1 MADIFGDDDFGSNGG
16 RKKDDFGALLEQSLK
31 GYTKV
36 YAVGDKVIGEVVSVG
51 KEEVFVNVEGR
62 DGTVPRSEFVEAGGT
77 LKVRVGDAVHLYV
90 MKAKDGLMNLSTK
103 VSSKAMSETIEDA
116 FDFETPIDGRVTEV
130 TNGGFRVNV
139 MGKSAFCP
147 LSQMDSKPITD
158 PASYVDKKFEF
169 IVTKFEEKGRNI
181 VVSRRRLLDMEKL
194 ENQGSFMDQHQPG
207 EVLNG
212 RVTRLE
218 AYGAFV
224 EVAPGVEG
232 LVHISEISWSRLK
245 HASEGLEMGQQ
256 ITVKILKVE
265 EDASGRLKISLS
277 RKQADEDPW
286 MTAEADFPAASIH
299 TAKIQSK
306 ERFGF
311 LMELKPGIVGLLPKS
326 AFREVADE
334 RELEKKNPGETL
346 KVQIQSVNVIDK
358 RVSLS
363 FPNDQDDKSWQQ
375 FNTGAHSGPSTGKGL
390 GTLADQFKSMVIQKK

>member
-1 MADIFGDDDFGSNGG
+1 MADIFGDDDFGGQ
-16 RKKDDFGALLEQSLK
+16 KKDDFGALLEQSLK

-51 KEEVFVNVEGR
+51 KEEVFVNVDGR
-62 DGTVPRSEFVEAGGT
+62 DGTVPKSEFIDADSGAV
-77 LKVRVGDAVHLYV
+77 KVRVGEAVHLYV

-116 FDFETPIDGRVTEV
+116 YDFETPIDGRVTEI

-139 MGKSAFCP
+139 MGKTAFCP
-147 LSQMDSKPITD
+147 MSQMDSKPITD
-158 PASYVDKKFEF
+158 PASYIDKKFEF
-169 IVTKFEEKGRNI
+169 IVTKFEGGRNI
-181 VVSRRRLLDMEKL
+181 VVSRRRLLDQEKL
-194 ENQGSFMDQHQPG
+194 ENQGSFIDQHKPG
-207 EVLNG
+207 EIMNG

-265 EDASGRLKISLS
+265 EDATGRLKISLS

-286 MTAEADFPAASIH
+286 MTAESDFPANSIH
-299 TAKIQSK
+299 NAKIQSK

-334 RELEKKNPGETL
+334 RELEKKNPGEML
-346 KVQIQSVNVIDK
+346 KVQIQSVNLADK

-363 FPNDQDDKSWQQ
+363 FPNDQDDQSWQQ
-375 FNTGAHSGPSTGKGL
+375 FNTKSSTSSSGKGL
-390 GTLADQFKSMVIQKK
+390 GTLADQFKSFSITPNTPKK

>member
-1 MADIFGDDDFGSNGG
+1 MADIFGDDDFGSTGG

-51 KEEVFVNVEGR
+51 RDEVFVNVDGR
-62 DGTVPRSEFVEAGGT
+62 DGTVPRSEFVEADGT
-77 LKVRVGDAVHLYV
+77 VKVRVGDAVHLYV
-90 MKAKDGLMNLSTK
+90 MKAKDSLLNLSTK

-116 FDFETPIDGRVTEV
+116 FDFETPIEGRVTEV
-130 TNGGFRVNV
+130 TNGGFRVNI
-139 MGKSAFCP
+139 MGKTAFCP
-147 LSQMDSKPITD
+147 LSQMDAKPITD

-169 IVTKFEEKGRNI
+169 IVTKYEGGRNI

-194 ENQGSFMDQHQPG
+194 ENQGSFMDQHKPG
-207 EVLNG
+207 EVMNG

-224 EVAPGVEG
+224 EIAPGVEG
-232 LVHISEISWSRLK
+232 LVHVSEISWSRLK

-256 ITVKILKVE
+256 ITVKILKIE
-265 EDASGRLKISLS
+265 EDANGRLKISLS

-286 MTAEADFPAASIH
+286 MTAEADFPSGSVHNAR
-299 TAKIQSK
+299 IQSK

-346 KVQIQSVNVIDK
+346 KVQIQSVNVADK

-363 FPNDQDDKSWQQ
+363 FPNDQDDQSWQQ
-375 FNTGAHSGPSTGKGL
+375 FNTNSGGSKSSGKGL
-390 GTLADQFKSMVIQKK
+390 GTLADQFKNLVITKK

>member
-1 MADIFGDDDFGSNGG
+1 MVDIFGDDDFGSNGG

-36 YAVGDKVIGEVVSVG
+36 YSVGDKVIGEVISVG
-51 KEEVFVNVEGR
+51 KEEIFVNVDGR
-62 DGTVPRSEFVEAGGT
+62 DGTVPRSEFVEADGT
-77 LKVRVGDAVHLYV
+77 VKVRAGDALHLYV
-90 MKAKDGLMNLSTK
+90 LKAKDSLLNLSSK
-103 VSSKAMSETIEDA
+103 ASSKAMSETLEDA
-116 FDFETPIDGRVTEV
+116 FDFETPVDGRVTEV

-147 LSQMDSKPITD
+147 LSQMDSKPVTD

-169 IVTKFEEKGRNI
+169 IITKFEEKGRNI
-181 VVSRRRLLDMEKL
+181 VISRRRLLDMEKL
-194 ENQGSFMDQHQPG
+194 ENQGSFMDKHTPG
-207 EVLNG
+207 EVMNG

-218 AYGAFV
+218 NYGAFV

-256 ITVKILKVE
+256 ITVKILKIE
-265 EDASGRLKISLS
+265 EDANGRLKISLS

-286 MTAEADFPAASIH
+286 MTAESEFPVGSVHSAR
-299 TAKIQSK
+299 IQSK

-334 RELEKKNPGETL
+334 RELEKKNPGEML
-346 KVQIQSVNVIDK
+346 KVQIQSVNTLDK

-363 FPNDQDDKSWQQ
+363 FPKEQEDTSWQQ
-375 FNTGAHSGPSTGKGL
+375 FSTKGSSSSGGKGL
-390 GTLADQFKSMVIQKK
+390 GTLADQFKNLVINKK